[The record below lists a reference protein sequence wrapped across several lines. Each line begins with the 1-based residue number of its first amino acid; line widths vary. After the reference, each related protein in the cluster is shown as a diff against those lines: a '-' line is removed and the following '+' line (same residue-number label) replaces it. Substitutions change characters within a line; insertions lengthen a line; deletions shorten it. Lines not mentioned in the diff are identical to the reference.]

1 MAYREVRLIDVTEV
15 IRRWLSGESIRAIAR
30 ATGLDRKTIRRLVTA
45 VEQTGLKPEDP
56 CPDDSRLVAILKHV
70 RPPAAASPGQIE
82 QALMARQ
89 SQIQSWL
96 QDEGLLLTKVHELLA
111 REGLSVTYSSLYR
124 FARKWCDFGSSSL
137 LTVRKA
143 PVSPGEMAEVDFG
156 RLGLLHD
163 LANKGPRVVHAFI
176 MVLGHSRLSCII
188 PTYRQDLAT
197 VIDCF
202 EEAFRFFEGCP
213 RRIVIDNLK
222 ACIDLAD
229 RFTPRLNRTFLEYA
243 AFRGFLADPARP
255 CHPKDKPL
263 VENHVRYVRE
273 RFFKG
278 ETFLNLEDVARR
290 ALIWSR
296 QVAGTRIHGT
306 TRQAPWNVFE
316 AEEKSALLPL
326 NPERFDPPRWAVCK
340 VHPDHHIRLEHAL
353 YSLPTRFVGKSV
365 DVRADRSLVRI
376 YSGAELI
383 KTHPRQARG
392 ARSTDYN
399 DYPTENAPYAMRYPD
414 YYRKLAFQI
423 GSSTGTFVTRLL
435 EGEFPWSRLRQAQKL
450 LTLAERYGD
459 ARLEAAC
466 ARALRFDLVDV
477 YRLERILQQALE
489 QQDDS
494 DAPIQG
500 PVVQTPLKFLRP
512 ADHFSHRS
520 HKK

>member
-15 IRRWLSGESIRAIAR
+15 IRRWLSGQSIRAIAR
-30 ATGLDRKTIRRLVTA
+30 VTGLDRKTIRRLVT
-45 VEQTGLKPEDP
+45 VVQQIGLNPGDP
-56 CPDDSRLVAILKHV
+56 CPDGSQLAAVLKHV
-70 RPPAAASPGQIE
+70 RPPATASSGQIE
-82 QALMARQ
+82 QALLARQ

-96 QDEGLLLTKVHELLA
+96 QQDDLLLTKVHELLA
-111 REGLSVTYSSLYR
+111 REGLCVTYSSLYR
-124 FARKWCDFGSSSL
+124 FARKWCDFGASSL

-143 PVSPGEMAEVDFG
+143 PVAPGEMAEVDFG

-176 MVLGHSRLSCII
+176 MVLGHSRFSCVI
-188 PTYRQDLAT
+188 PTFRQDLLA

-213 RRIVIDNLK
+213 RRVVIDNLK
-222 ACIDLAD
+222 ACIDAAD

-255 CHPKDKPL
+255 AHPKDKPV

-278 ETFLNLEDVARR
+278 ETFLNLDDLKHR
-290 ALIWSR
+290 ALVWCR
-296 QVAGTRIHGT
+296 QVAGTRVHGT
-306 TRQAPWNVFE
+306 TRQVPIEVFL
-316 AEEKSALLPL
+316 AEERQALLPL
-326 NPERFDPPRWAVCK
+326 KPERFDTPRWVVCK
-340 VHPDHHIRLEHAL
+340 VHPDHHIRLDHAL
-353 YSLPTRFVGKSV
+353 YSVPTRFVGKSV

-392 ARSTDYN
+392 ARSTDYS
-399 DYPTENAPYAMRYPD
+399 DYPAANAPYAMRYPD

-423 GSSTGTFVTRLL
+423 GSSAGTFVTRLL

-450 LTLAERYGD
+450 LTLAERYGHV
-459 ARLEAAC
+459 RLEAAC
-466 ARALRFDLVDV
+466 ARALRFDLIDV
-477 YRLERILQQALE
+477 HRLQRILQQALE

-500 PVVQTPLKFLRP
+500 SVVQTALKFLRP
-512 ADHFSHRS
+512 ADHFSHQSR
-520 HKK
+520 KK